1 MNILTCLKLSLLF
14 VFLLGTMQ
22 DGMAQKNRKN
32 RKDRVKKNK
41 KSIMDD
47 LPSFFVDD
55 SRLPKYLKA
64 IYRRDAA
71 RISVR
76 LINNELRLS
85 KQTVEIPEELV
96 QAIYNALVAIRT
108 SDYAAVDTIATKYY
122 VRSFPVP
129 NVEKIV
135 LVAEHDAKWLE
146 PLRRRQ
152 NTTGSEGLNELIQ
165 EHNLI
170 PSKLVTLDEERT
182 ALVLQSRNPINVPAL
197 MMRFFVQ
204 EGIGSIE
211 EVLPY
216 GDGNDI
222 AVKRTKDGWDIEYS
236 VKFGNCS
243 LQCQKA
249 HKWYFS
255 VTEEGEVIYSGSNGH
270 TIPPW
275 IKGSRFSE
283 QFPDVLAKN

>member
-1 MNILTCLKLSLLF
+1 
-14 VFLLGTMQ
+14 MQ
-22 DGMAQKNRKN
+22 EGMAQKNRKS
-32 RKDRVKKNK
+32 RKDRTKKNK

-76 LINNELRLS
+76 LINEEMRLS

-96 QAIYNALVAIRT
+96 QAVYNALVAIRT

-135 LVAEHDAKWLE
+135 LVAEHDAKWIE

-152 NTTGSEGLNELIQ
+152 NTTGSEGLNQLIQ
-165 EHNLI
+165 EYNLI
-170 PSKLVTLDEERT
+170 PSRLVTLDEERT
-182 ALVLQSRNPINVPAL
+182 ALVLQSRHPINMPAL
-197 MMRFFVQ
+197 MMRCFVQ

-222 AVKRTKDGWDIEYS
+222 AVKRTKNGWDIEYS
-236 VKFGNCS
+236 VKFGSCS
-243 LQCQKA
+243 AQCQKS

-255 VTEEGEVIYSGSNGH
+255 VTEEGEVIYSGSNGY

-275 IKGSRFSE
+275 IKSTRFAE